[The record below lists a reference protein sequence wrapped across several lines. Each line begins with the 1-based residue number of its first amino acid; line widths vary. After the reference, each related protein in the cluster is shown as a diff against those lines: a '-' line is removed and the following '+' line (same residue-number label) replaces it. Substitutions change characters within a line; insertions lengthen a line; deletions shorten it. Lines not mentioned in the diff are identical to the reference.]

1 VIWIPQNSDADR
13 EHALVTHLKQTITAN
28 SLGEFL
34 GDEGRAAD
42 VASAVAAFLEAHGGA
57 DQVVDSGYL
66 VMLASQ
72 AMSAVGEPD
81 DARRLLVFGSGL
93 VRPAEWEV
101 SGGDEVWTIDL
112 HRITVTDGTPLELV
126 FFNALGMV
134 VESIADVWDTTSGRG
149 VLGLRH
155 VCATARLLLGRTR
168 KKDAVQ
174 SLVEEITGICSDRL
188 GRAREQRRWETA
200 PVVMNLDIDA

>member
-1 VIWIPQNSDADR
+1 MIWIPQNTDQDR
-13 EHALVTHLKQTITAN
+13 EHALVTHLKHTIAAN

-34 GDEGRAAD
+34 GDDTRVAE

-72 AMSAVGEPD
+72 ALSAVGEVD
-81 DARRLLVFGSGL
+81 DARRMLVFGSGL
-93 VRPAEWEV
+93 VRPSEWEV
-101 SGGDEVWTIDL
+101 TGGDEVWTIDL
-112 HRITVTDGTPLELV
+112 HRITVADGAPLELV

-155 VCATARLLLGRTR
+155 VCATATLLLGKRR
-168 KKDAVQ
+168 RKDAFD
-174 SLVEEITGICSDRL
+174 SLVDEIRGVCSARL
-188 GRAREQRRWETA
+188 GRMREQRRWETA
-200 PVVMNLDIDA
+200 PIVMNLDIDS